1 MLNVFAHS
9 ILDRVNVNLLFF
21 IVYQILF
28 LSISHHLADVI
39 LKRFI
44 KKAENKSIN
53 HTKKIF
59 FMIIVG
65 RIKDTLVFINNIRK
79 YKLKLLFCMKKV
91 LGKPKHLL

>member
-21 IVYQILF
+21 MVYQILF
-28 LSISHHLADVI
+28 LSISHQLANVI
-39 LKRFI
+39 LERFI

-65 RIKDTLVFINNIRK
+65 RIKVILLFINNIRK
-79 YKLKLLFCMKKV
+79 YNFKYYFYHKKV
-91 LGKPKHLL
+91 LGKS

>member
-21 IVYQILF
+21 MVYQMLF
-28 LSISHHLADVI
+28 LSISHQLANVI
-39 LKRFI
+39 LETFI
-44 KKAENKSIN
+44 KKAENKN
-53 HTKKIF
+53 MNQTMRNF
-59 FMIIVG
+59 FMIIVR
-65 RIKDTLVFINNIRK
+65 RIKDILVFINNFRK